1 MESTTQWLTDSII
14 NATQNLLKKK
24 YATISGLQNTLLGQ
38 TLGFKIMKEEFVQV
52 LHTGGNHW
60 ITVATIGCPPSSIR
74 VYDSL
79 NTELPFQTKE
89 QICAILH
96 SYKPFIDVEHI
107 NVQDQMNAFDCG
119 VFALA
124 FVTALCAGQ
133 NPENLFFTRKL
144 LRPHLLKC
152 LENEDISPFPCTT
165 SVRAQV
171 RRTSRIEIFCQCR
184 TQEGG
189 KMAEC
194 TKCREWYHDK
204 CTKIPDAL
212 WSNSSIEWNCDSC
225 RAK

>member
-1 MESTTQWLTDSII
+1 MPQYLVS
-14 NATQNLLKKK
+14 
-24 YATISGLQNTLLGQ
+24 YTLLGQ

-52 LHTGGNHW
+52 LHSGGNHW
-60 ITVATIGCPPSSIR
+60 ITVATIGCPLSSIR

-89 QICAILH
+89 QICAMLH

-119 VFALA
+119 VFTLA

-171 RRTSRIEIFCQCR
+171 RRTSRI
-184 TQEGG
+184 
-189 KMAEC
+189 
-194 TKCREWYHDK
+194 
-204 CTKIPDAL
+204 
-212 WSNSSIEWNCDSC
+212 
-225 RAK
+225 